1 MELVVVQ
8 IEMLW
13 IIPIFS
19 FTVFIGLVIFFAQK
33 KTLQTDLKKEVI
45 SFNSGEA
52 VRIVSHKNPDV
63 RLEELEKAISGVT
76 NSITTQQKVL
86 DRFKRENNECTS
98 EINDLKDKL
107 RDLYKE
113 YDIVLSEN
121 YSLRAKMKKLLG
133 SKTSD
138 DSTLSNV
145 NPDNEIEQ
153 IQNQNDENGKM
164 DYDMPSSG
172 NVNLKLYEDTRLL
185 NVTSLENFENTR
197 SRSNE

>member
-1 MELVVVQ
+1 VQ